1 MSILKPNLPYRI
13 GVKFDPPLSTLRQL
27 RQLSVIANGKHT
39 VLSGL
44 SLYTAQV
51 TAVFPPGS
59 DYARIDYGV
68 VLFTVTSAGK
78 APVSRAIVE
87 TIRPEV
93 NLSP

>member
-1 MSILKPNLPYRI
+1 MSILKPNHPYRI
-13 GVKFDPPLSTLRQL
+13 GVRFDPPLSTLRQL

-44 SLYTAQV
+44 SLYKAQI
-51 TAVFPPGS
+51 TAVYPPGS
-59 DYARIDYGV
+59 DYAKVDYGV

-78 APVSRAIVE
+78 APISRAVVE

-93 NLSP
+93 NLKP